1 MGVLI
6 MWFIG
11 RKSKPERGA
20 VSGPQGWKTREECG
34 REIKYMNQE
43 LISGARDDLKVVV
56 KIKGEES
63 IGAKWAA
70 DLLERRIKDQDDF
83 IPIEVKK

>member
-1 MGVLI
+1 

-11 RKSKPERGA
+11 RKSKPERMA
-20 VSGPQGWKTREECG
+20 VSGPQGWKTREECE

-43 LISGARDDLKVVV
+43 LISGAREDLKAVV
-56 KIKGEES
+56 KIKGTES

-70 DLLERRIKDQDDF
+70 NLLERRIKDQDDF
-83 IPIEVKK
+83 IPIEVNK